1 MVINFV
7 ECLAEGTRRYLRWFF
22 FFFFFG
28 CLLDIGFVI
37 GVAVN
42 EFSCVCFI
50 LRVLLNILAV
60 IGVMVDGFSV

>member
-1 MVINFV
+1 
-7 ECLAEGTRRYLRWFF
+7 LSWLF

>member
-7 ECLAEGTRRYLRWFF
+7 ECLAEGTRRYLNCCFF
-22 FFFFFG
+22 IFFVG
-28 CLLDIGFVI
+28 CLLYFGFVI
-37 GVAVN
+37 GVVVN

-50 LRVLLNILAV
+50 LRFLLNISAV